1 MIVKMKKI
9 TLLLSAKDKEKT
21 LVDLRKLGVLHVHH
35 IKNPVSEDIQFL
47 ENEIDN
53 VHRALQVAGK
63 AESSK
68 AKMEADEAPALV
80 ENILNLSQRREA
92 LARELEEHSE
102 THKWFETWGAISYA
116 SLQKLKQAGIFVRF
130 YVAEKSAFKKVDP
143 EKNIHLVREKQN
155 TVHFA
160 LFSDSAEEHLDFKE
174 ELCPPVELSELD
186 AQMSQVRTEIER
198 VSHELAELSN
208 VSPVLNDYLVRLQKR
223 LELSQVRDGMGDMEE
238 IAYMQG
244 FCPVDSVA
252 GLENMANENGLAYVV
267 DDPDDPADVPTLTSN
282 PKPIRIIKPL
292 FDFMGTLPGY
302 NEQDVSFVFLFFFS
316 VFFAILIGDAGYGLV
331 FLLTT
336 MFFAHKKKNAP
347 REPFFLMYVLSG
359 TTIIWGIITGTWF
372 GAESI
377 ARLPFFN
384 MFIIN
389 KIDSFASDNQ
399 VFLMYL
405 TFIIGAIHLSVAR
418 ALAAAQKIKS
428 PTAIAEIGWIFILWG
443 LFFVAG
449 NLVLGKDL
457 PGLTYWLFIT
467 GSGLVI
473 IFANFQK
480 NIFKGILLS
489 LGNLPLDII
498 SSFSDVVSYL
508 RLFAV
513 GYATV
518 VVAASFNNMAL
529 GNGIGSVVAG
539 ISAALILVL
548 GHTLNIIL
556 GMLAVI
562 VHGVR
567 LNMLEFSGQIGM
579 QWSGK
584 PYEPF
589 KE

>member
-1 MIVKMKKI
+1 MIVKMKKV
-9 TLLLSAKDKEKT
+9 TLLLSAKDKEKD
-21 LVDLRKLGVLHVHH
+21 LIDLRKQGVLHIHH

-53 VHRALQVAGK
+53 VHRALRIVAE
-63 AESSK
+63 AEPLK
-68 AKMEADEAPALV
+68 TEIKADEAPAWV
-80 ENILNLSQRREA
+80 EKILALAQKREA
-92 LARELEEHSE
+92 LARELEEHRE
-102 THKWFETWGAISYA
+102 THKWFDTWGAVSYA
-116 SLQKLKQAGIFVRF
+116 SLQELNKAGIFVHF
-130 YVAEKSAFKKVDP
+130 YVAGKSAFKKIDP
-143 EKNIHLVREKQN
+143 EKNVQIAKEEQN
-155 TVHFA
+155 AIYFA
-160 LFSDSAEEHLDFKE
+160 YFSNSAEDRLEFNE
-174 ELCPPVELSELD
+174 ESCPAIELSELET
-186 AQMSQVRTEIER
+186 QITQVQSEIEKI
-198 VSHELAELSN
+198 VQELTEMSGILPA
-208 VSPVLNDYLVRLQKR
+208 LNDYLVRLQKR
-223 LELSQVRDGMGDMEE
+223 LELSRVRDGMGDMEE

-244 FCPVDSVA
+244 FCPIDSVPA
-252 GLENMANENGLAYVV
+252 LQNLATENGLAYVI
-267 DDPDDPADVPTLTSN
+267 DDPDDPADVPTLTRN

-302 NEQDVSFVFLFFFS
+302 SEQDVSFVFLLFFS

-331 FLLTT
+331 FLFAT
-336 MFFAHKKKNAP
+336 MFFAHKKKDAP

-384 MFIIN
+384 VFIID

-399 VFLMYL
+399 IFLMYL

-418 ALAAAQKIKS
+418 ALAAAHKIKS

-449 NLVLGKDL
+449 NLVLGKDM
-457 PGLTYWLFIT
+457 PGFTSWLFIV
-467 GSGLVI
+467 GSALI
-473 IFANFQK
+473 AFFANFQK
-480 NIFKGILLS
+480 NILKGILLS

-518 VVAASFNNMAL
+518 VVATSFNNMAL

-548 GHTLNIIL
+548 GHSLNILL

>member
-1 MIVKMKKI
+1 MIVKMKKV
-9 TLLLSAKDKEKT
+9 TLLLSARDKEKA
-21 LVDLRKLGVLHVHH
+21 LVDLRKLGVLHIHH

-53 VHRALQVAGK
+53 VNRALRIIGDT
-63 AESSK
+63 EPSK
-68 AKMEADEAPALV
+68 NKIEADEAPVLV
-80 ENILNLSQRREA
+80 EKILSLAQKREA
-92 LARELEEHSE
+92 VARELEEHNE
-102 THKWFETWGAISYA
+102 THKWFDTWGAVSYA
-116 SLQKLKQAGIFVRF
+116 SLQELKQAGVFVRF
-130 YVAEKSAFKKVDP
+130 YVADKSAFKKIDP
-143 EKNIHLVREKQN
+143 AKNVQIAKEEQN
-155 TVHFA
+155 TVYFAHFSNSEDDR
-160 LFSDSAEEHLDFKE
+160 LEFKE
-174 ELCPPVELSELD
+174 ELCPPVELSELE
-186 AQMSQVRTEIER
+186 AQMTQARSEIEKIGQ
-198 VSHELAELSN
+198 ELTEMSG
-208 VSPVLNDYLVRLQKR
+208 VSPALNDYLLRLQKR
-223 LELSQVRDGMGDMEE
+223 LQLSQVRDGMGDMEE

-244 FCPVDSVA
+244 FCPVDTVPA
-252 GLENMANENGLAYVV
+252 LQDLANKNGLAYVI
-267 DDPDDPADVPTLTSN
+267 DDPDDPADVPTLTRN
-282 PKPIRIIKPL
+282 PKPIGIIKPL

-302 NEQDVSFVFLFFFS
+302 NEQDVSFVFLLFFS

-331 FLLTT
+331 FLLAT
-336 MFFAHKKKNAP
+336 MFFAHKKKDAP

-384 MFIIN
+384 MFIID
-389 KIDSFASDNQ
+389 KINSFAADNQ
-399 VFLMYL
+399 LFLMYL

-449 NLVLGKDL
+449 NLVLGKDM
-457 PGLTYWLFIT
+457 PGFTYWLFII
-467 GSGLVI
+467 GSTLVAV
-473 IFANFQK
+473 FANFQK
-480 NIFKGILLS
+480 NILKGILLS

-498 SSFSDVVSYL
+498 GSFSDVVSYL

-518 VVAASFNNMAL
+518 IVATSFNNMAL
-529 GNGIGSVVAG
+529 GNGVSSVVAG

-548 GHTLNIIL
+548 GHALNIIL